1 MERTGEWYLYNGRV
15 DEGIASL
22 RSMSQP
28 DSDAL
33 LWLGILHMKQ
43 GRGGKAEEYFRSA
56 IPMAR
61 ENRNN
66 SMVSICLSMLSRVN
80 TDRGDYVTA
89 LNFAQEAAEISIGL
103 KDPKGEGL
111 SLHARAYCH
120 RISGDLN
127 LAIKAYETAMEI
139 HRNEGDTVGLRNE
152 TRNLA
157 TAIFLNGETDEAAK
171 LLRGLEG
178 SRSGEVPYYEAY
190 SHVDRAILSFIEGRF
205 EETRI
210 EIEKTRKAIEE
221 CEQKLDPDEEM
232 ILDYLLQQMG

>member
-1 MERTGEWYLYNGRV
+1 MERTGSWYLYNGRV
-15 DEGIASL
+15 DEGIESL
-22 RSMSQP
+22 GSMSQP

-43 GRGGKAEEYFRSA
+43 GRGGKAEDYFRSA

-61 ENRNN
+61 ENSNN
-66 SMVSICLSMLSRVN
+66 SMVSICLSMLSRAN

-89 LNFAQEAAEISIGL
+89 LKFAREAAEISIES

-120 RISGDLN
+120 RISGDLD
-127 LAIKAYETAMEI
+127 LAIEAYETAMEI

-157 TAIFLNGETDEAAK
+157 TAIFMNGGTDEAAK
-171 LLRGLEG
+171 LLRGLEE

-190 SHVDRAILSFIEGRF
+190 SHVDRAILSFIERRF

-221 CEQKLDPDEEM
+221 CEQKLDLDEEM
-232 ILDYLLQQMG
+232 ILDYLLQKLG